1 MYRYQMMLFEATY
14 CALIIGS
21 GDLTGRSTRPWQSAR
36 YTMPNILIVLRD
48 LQAQT
53 QNAMYSHYTA
63 SGCVF
68 VGRSELNLDTTT
80 ESVVII
86 RYIGRLQSF
95 P

>member
-1 MYRYQMMLFEATY
+1 
-14 CALIIGS
+14 
-21 GDLTGRSTRPWQSAR
+21 
-36 YTMPNILIVLRD
+36 
-48 LQAQT
+48 
-53 QNAMYSHYTA
+53 MYSHYTA